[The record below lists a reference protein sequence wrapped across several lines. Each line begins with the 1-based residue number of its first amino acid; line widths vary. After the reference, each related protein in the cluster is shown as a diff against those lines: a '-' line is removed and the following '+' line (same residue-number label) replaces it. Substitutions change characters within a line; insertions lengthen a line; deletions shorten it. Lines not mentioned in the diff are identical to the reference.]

1 MPRLA
6 ANITL
11 LFGGLDF
18 LDRFA
23 AAAKAGFKGVELL
36 FPYAWPA
43 RELRGRLDDAG
54 LELVLFNLRP
64 GDWERGDR
72 GLAALPDRRDEFRA
86 ALDEAL
92 GYAQALRCRRLH
104 VMAGLTTQRANRD
117 IYLENLAMAAA
128 AAAPLGIDLLVEPI
142 NTFDMPG
149 YFLTRT
155 ADAIDVL
162 GEVGASNLG
171 LQLDLYHRQRM
182 EGRVPEAIELA
193 RPYTRHYQIAAARDR
208 GEPEP
213 ADAIDLA
220 AAFAAIDASG
230 YAGWVGCEYR
240 PRGDTLAGLD
250 WVRRL
255 GLELC

>member
-11 LFGGLDF
+11 LFNEVDF

-23 AAAKAGFKGVELL
+23 AAAAAGFSGVELL

-43 RELRGRLDDAG
+43 DAIQTRLTDAG
-54 LELVLFNLRP
+54 LELALFNLRP

-72 GLAALPDRRDEFRA
+72 GLAALPARREAFRA

-92 GYAQALRCRRLH
+92 DYAEALACRRLH
-104 VMAGLTTQRANRD
+104 VMAGLTTQGAERGT
-117 IYLENLAMAAA
+117 YLENLALAAA
-128 AAAPLGIDLLVEPI
+128 AAAPLGIDVLIEPI

-155 ADAIDVL
+155 ADAIDVIQA
-162 GEVGASNLG
+162 VGAPNLG

-182 EGRVPEAIELA
+182 EGAVLDAIA
-193 RPYTRHYQIAAARDR
+193 AGAPFTRHYQIAAARDR

-213 ADAIDLA
+213 DGEIDFA
-220 AAFAAIDASG
+220 AALCAIDASG
-230 YAGWVGCEYR
+230 YAGWIGCEYR
-240 PRGDTLAGLD
+240 PRGDTRAGLD
-250 WVRRL
+250 WVSRL
-255 GLELC
+255 GLALG